1 MLSKKRILS
10 KERNNSQ
17 DGHLEAQAVAERRTE
32 SESVCVRE
40 RVRERESVR
49 EGSEG
54 PQPANPKC
62 YAAAQDVG
70 GQEAEGGRDE
80 NLREHH
86 AKGG

>member
-1 MLSKKRILS
+1 MRKKSNHGLFLLSFAKRR
-10 KERNNSQ
+10 ER
-17 DGHLEAQAVAERRTE
+17 ERERE
-32 SESVCVRE
+32 RVRE